1 MRTLKHLLAGVL
13 TVVLFTIYS
22 PVKAGDRHDKHDD
35 GSLYGGASDKW
46 HDWNDDDKKGA
57 GSGSGSSGGSSTN
70 LPINDYVWALG
81 IFAAALGVKIVTD
94 KIKFVKD

>member
-1 MRTLKHLLAGVL
+1 MKILKHLLAGVL
-13 TVVLFTIYS
+13 TVALFTIYS
-22 PVKAGDRHDKHDD
+22 PVKAGTKHGD

-46 HDWNDDDKKGA
+46 HNWNDDDKKGA
-57 GSGSGSSGGSSTN
+57 GSGSGSGSSGSTN

-81 IFAAALGVKIVTD
+81 IFAAALGAKIVTD